1 MLKHVAI
8 ICACAYLLPY
18 FLRWY
23 YSITIDQ
30 PDEEYDFIIV
40 GSGTTGNVIVNRLT
54 ESPNTKVLLL
64 EAGDNDA
71 PNIYISVPMLAP
83 YVQGTDADWM
93 YRTEPQKHG
102 CKLLENNVSFWPRGK
117 VLGGTSSINTLWY
130 VRGSIH
136 DFDSWEKSGAT
147 GWSYKDV
154 LPYFKKSEQAMD
166 KNMTEDF
173 HGTDGYLKTSY
184 PYSSELGNLFVEA
197 GKELAYDHTDYN
209 GERMLG
215 FHLAQQTL
223 YKGKRQSSATSF
235 LHSVIKE
242 RRERLNIVG
251 RAHVRQIV
259 FEEGEDGRK
268 RASGVIYVRDD
279 VEVKVRARKEVIVS
293 GGAVGSPQLLML
305 SGIGPKQHLNDM
317 GIPLVADLPGVGQN
331 LQDHVQVPATFRN
344 DRLAAED
351 STFLSSALEYIIG
364 SSGPLGHTGAD
375 AQALVRS
382 TMAESDESPDIQLIL
397 HTTGWT
403 KKNIGLIQ
411 NNFNFKQEFVDNMKK
426 SAAEHNMDTFSNFLI
441 TAGMLKPASV
451 GYIKLRSSNYLDHP
465 VIQPNY
471 LSNQKDVDVIVEV
484 LEGASYGLRQTERF
498 GCLNKGIAA
507 YTSVYLK
514 NGRTVNVLN
523 LFPGFRLIEKLEKT
537 KSFKEIGAKM
547 ELSALN
553 CGDEPQSPRWFCYR
567 VYKVDDLRV
576 ADASVMPN
584 IPSAN
589 TQAACYMIGEKAADM
604 IKEDWGI

>member
-1 MLKHVAI
+1 
-8 ICACAYLLPY
+8 
-18 FLRWY
+18 
-23 YSITIDQ
+23 IDQ

-40 GSGTTGNVIVNRLT
+40 GAGTAGNVIANRLT
-54 ESPNTKVLLL
+54 ERPNTKVLLL

-102 CKLLENNVSFWPRGK
+102 CKLLENNISFWPRGK
-117 VLGGTSSINTLWY
+117 VLGGSSSMHYMWY
-130 VRGSIH
+130 VRGGKD

-154 LPYFKKSEQAMD
+154 LPYFKKSEQAMHT
-166 KNMTEDF
+166 NMTEDF

-184 PYSSELGNLFVEA
+184 PYNSELANLFVKA
-197 GKELAYDHTDYN
+197 GEELGYDHTDYN

-223 YKGKRQSSATSF
+223 YKGRRQSSATSF

-242 RRERLNIVG
+242 RRNRLHIVG

-305 SGIGPKQHLNDM
+305 SGIGPKQHLKDT

-331 LQDHVQVPATFRN
+331 MQDHVQVPATFR
-344 DRLAAED
+344 AETEGLTMGD
-351 STFLSSALEYIIG
+351 KTFLSSVLEYVIG
-364 SSGPLGHTGAD
+364 STGPLGHTGAD

-382 TMAESDESPDIQLIL
+382 TMAETARDWLPDIQLVL
-397 HTTGWT
+397 LSAEWT
-403 KKNIGLIQ
+403 RSNMKLFKNVL
-411 NNFNFKQEFVDNMKK
+411 NLKQEFADRLEKLADKRNT
-426 SAAEHNMDTFSNFLI
+426 NTFSNFLVYSC
-441 TAGMLKPASV
+441 LLRPVSV

-471 LSNQKDVDVIVEV
+471 LSNQKDVDV
-484 LEGASYGLRQTERF
+484 
-498 GCLNKGIAA
+498 
-507 YTSVYLK
+507 
-514 NGRTVNVLN
+514 
-523 LFPGFRLIEKLEKT
+523 LIEGISRPMVWIQSHETPTTGVCRLYDQC
-537 KSFKEIGAKM
+537 KSWHCRSDQFYECMSRSLTMTIFHPIGTAKIGS
-547 ELSALN
+547 LSDVMAVV
-553 CGDEPQSPRWFCYR
+553 DPRLR
-567 VYKVDDLRV
+567 VYKVEGLRV
-576 ADASVMPN
+576 ADASVMPS

-604 IKEDWGI
+604 IKEDW

>member
-1 MLKHVAI
+1 MYMSAMLKHVAI
-8 ICACAYLLPY
+8 ICTCAYLLPY

-40 GSGTTGNVIVNRLT
+40 GAGTAGNVIANRLT
-54 ESPNTKVLLL
+54 ERPNTKVLLL

-102 CKLLENNVSFWPRGK
+102 CKLLENNISFWPRGK
-117 VLGGTSSINTLWY
+117 VLGGSSSMHYMWY
-130 VRGSIH
+130 VRGGKD

-154 LPYFKKSEQAMD
+154 LPYFKKSEQAMHT
-166 KNMTEDF
+166 NMTEDF

-184 PYSSELGNLFVEA
+184 PYNSELANLFVKA
-197 GKELAYDHTDYN
+197 GEELGYDHTDYN

-223 YKGKRQSSATSF
+223 YKGRRQSSATSF

-242 RRERLNIVG
+242 RRNRLHIVG

-305 SGIGPKQHLNDM
+305 SGIGPKQHLKDT

-331 LQDHVQVPATFRN
+331 MQDHVQVPATFR
-344 DRLAAED
+344 AETEGLTMGD
-351 STFLSSALEYIIG
+351 KTFLSSVLEYVIG
-364 SSGPLGHTGAD
+364 STGPLGHTGAD

-382 TMAESDESPDIQLIL
+382 TMAETASPDIQLVL
-397 HTTGWT
+397 LSAEWT
-403 KKNIGLIQ
+403 RSNMKLFKNVL
-411 NNFNFKQEFVDNMKK
+411 NLKQEFADRLEKLADKRNT
-426 SAAEHNMDTFSNFLI
+426 NTFSNFLVYSC
-441 TAGMLKPASV
+441 LLRPVSV

-471 LSNQKDVDVIVEV
+471 LSNQKDVDVLIE
-484 LEGASYGLRQTERF
+484 
-498 GCLNKGIAA
+498 
-507 YTSVYLK
+507 
-514 NGRTVNVLN
+514 
-523 LFPGFRLIEKLEKT
+523 GFRLIEDLEKT
-537 KSFKEIGAKM
+537 DQFKKIGAKM
-547 ELSALN
+547 DLSALG
-553 CGDEPQSPRWFCYR
+553 CGNETRSPRSDQFYECMSRSLTMTIFHPIGTAKIGSLSDVMAVVDPRLR
-567 VYKVDDLRV
+567 VYKVEGLRV
-576 ADASVMPN
+576 ADASVMPS

>member
-40 GSGTTGNVIVNRLT
+40 GAGTAGNVIANRLT
-54 ESPNTKVLLL
+54 ESHKTKVLVL

-71 PNIYISVPMLAP
+71 PNLFISVPLFAP
-83 YVQGTDADWM
+83 FMQRSKQDWQ

-102 CKLLENNVSFWPRGK
+102 CGLLKDNVSLWPQGK
-117 VLGGTSSINTLWY
+117 VVGGSSCLNYFLYT
-130 VRGSIH
+130 RGAKD

-166 KNMTEDF
+166 KNMTADF

-184 PYSSELGNLFVEA
+184 PYSSELGNIMLKA
-197 GKELAYDHTDYN
+197 GEELGYDHDDYN
-209 GERMLG
+209 GNDMIG
-215 FHLAQQTL
+215 SHLTQQTI
-223 YKGKRQSSATSF
+223 YNGQRVTSASSF
-235 LHSVIKE
+235 LRPVIKE
-242 RRERLNIVG
+242 RRERLHIVG

-279 VEVKVRARKEVIVS
+279 LEVKVRARKEVIVS

-305 SGIGPKQHLNDM
+305 SGIGPKQHLSDM
-317 GIPLVADLPGVGQN
+317 GIPMVADLKGVGQN
-331 LQDHVQVPATFRN
+331 LRDHVYAPVPIHSPNLTEGIAIN
-344 DRLAAED
+344 DN
-351 STFLSSALEYIIG
+351 ALFTTAFQYLLRG
-364 SSGPLGHTGAD
+364 TGPLGHVGAD
-375 AQALVRS
+375 AQVLERS
-382 TMAESDESPDIQLIL
+382 SHAKTRSPDIQLIL
-397 HTTGWT
+397 ISAEWT
-403 KKNIGLIQ
+403 MANMEINQ
-411 NNFNFKQEFVDNMKK
+411 NNLNYKQEYVDRLRKWGE
-426 SAAEHNMDTFSNFLI
+426 EHDTNILSNFLI
-441 TAGMLKPASV
+441 SNGLLKPAST

-471 LSNQKDVDVIVEV
+471 LSNQKDVEIMIE
-484 LEGASYGLRQTERF
+484 
-498 GCLNKGIAA
+498 
-507 YTSVYLK
+507 
-514 NGRTVNVLN
+514 
-523 LFPGFRLIEKLEKT
+523 GFRLLEKLENT
-537 KSFKEIGAKM
+537 KPFKEIGAKM

-553 CGDEPQSPRWFCYR
+553 CGGDETQRSDKFYECAARSLGGTGYHAVGTAKIGAPSDVMAVVDPRLR
-567 VYKVDDLRV
+567 VYKVGGLRV
-576 ADASVMPN
+576 ADASVMPS

>member
-54 ESPNTKVLLL
+54 ESPNTKVLVL

-93 YRTEPQKHG
+93 YKTEPQKHG

-130 VRGSIH
+130 VRGGK
-136 DFDSWEKSGAT
+136 DGYDSWEKSGAT

-154 LPYFKKSEQAMD
+154 LPYFKKSEQAMH
-166 KNMTEDF
+166 KNMTKDF

-184 PYSSELGNLFVEA
+184 PYNSELGHIMLKA
-197 GKELAYDHTDYN
+197 GEELGYKHTDYN
-209 GERMLG
+209 ADDMVG
-215 FHLAQQTL
+215 FHLAQQTV
-223 YKGKRQSSATSF
+223 YNGQRITSASSF
-235 LHSVIKE
+235 LRPIIKE
-242 RRERLNIVG
+242 RRKRLHIVG

-259 FEEGEDGRK
+259 FEEGEDGKK

-317 GIPLVADLPGVGQN
+317 GIPVVADLKGVGQN
-331 LQDHVQVPATFRN
+331 LKDHVYVPATIHASNLTDGISVN
-344 DRLAAED
+344 DNTVRFFVFIKCQ
-351 STFLSSALEYIIG
+351 FLFKPKFQLFKTAFEYLLRG
-364 SSGPLGHTGAD
+364 TGPLGYAGPE
-375 AQALVRS
+375 AQALIRS
-382 TMAESDESPDIQLIL
+382 SHAKTKSPDIQLIL
-397 HTTGWT
+397 LSAEWT
-403 KKNIGLIQ
+403 MANIEANQ
-411 NNFNFKQEFVDNMKK
+411 NNLNYQQEYVDRLRQWGE
-426 SAAEHNMDTFSNFLI
+426 EHDTKTLSNFLI
-441 TAGMLKPASV
+441 FNGVLDPTSV

-471 LSNQKDVDVIVEV
+471 LSNQKDVEIMIE
-484 LEGASYGLRQTERF
+484 
-498 GCLNKGIAA
+498 
-507 YTSVYLK
+507 
-514 NGRTVNVLN
+514 
-523 LFPGFRLIEKLEKT
+523 GFRLIEKLEKT
-537 KSFKEIGAKM
+537 KPFKEIGAKM

-553 CGDEPQSPRWFCYR
+553 CGDETQSPR
-567 VYKVDDLRV
+567 
-576 ADASVMPN
+576 
-584 IPSAN
+584 
-589 TQAACYMIGEKAADM
+589 
-604 IKEDWGI
+604 

>member
-1 MLKHVAI
+1 MSAMLKHVAI
-8 ICACAYLLPY
+8 ICVCAYLLPY

-40 GSGTTGNVIVNRLT
+40 GAGTAGNVIANRLT
-54 ESPNTKVLLL
+54 ESPNTKVLAL

-71 PNIYISVPMLAP
+71 PNFFISVPLFAP
-83 YVQGTDADWM
+83 FLQRSKRDWQF
-93 YRTEPQKHG
+93 RTEPQKKA
-102 CKLLENNVSFWPRGK
+102 CLLLKDNVSLWPRGK
-117 VLGGTSSINTLWY
+117 VIGGSSTMNYLWY
-130 VRGSIH
+130 VRGGK
-136 DFDSWEKSGAT
+136 DGYDSWEKSGAT

-154 LPYFKKSEQAMD
+154 LPYFKKSEQAMH

-184 PYSSELGNLFVEA
+184 PYNSELGNIMLKA
-197 GKELAYDHTDYN
+197 GEELGYKHTDYN
-209 GERMLG
+209 ADDMVG
-215 FHLAQQTL
+215 FHLAQQTV
-223 YKGKRQSSATSF
+223 YNGQRITSASSF
-235 LHSVIKE
+235 LRPIIKE
-242 RRERLNIVG
+242 RRKRLHIVG

-259 FEEGEDGRK
+259 FEAGEDGRK

-317 GIPLVADLPGVGQN
+317 EIPVVADLKGVGQN
-331 LQDHVQVPATFRN
+331 LKDHVYVPATIHASNLTDGISVN
-344 DRLAAED
+344 DNTLFKTA
-351 STFLSSALEYIIG
+351 FEYLLRG
-364 SSGPLGHTGAD
+364 TGPLGYAGPE
-375 AQALVRS
+375 AQALIRS
-382 TMAESDESPDIQLIL
+382 SHAKTNSPDIQLIL
-397 HTTGWT
+397 LSAEWT
-403 KKNIGLIQ
+403 MANIEANQ
-411 NNFNFKQEFVDNMKK
+411 NNLNYKQEYVDRLRQWGE
-426 SAAEHNMDTFSNFLI
+426 EHDTKTLSNFLI
-441 TAGMLKPASV
+441 FNGVLDPTSV

-471 LSNQKDVDVIVEV
+471 LSNQKDVEIMIE
-484 LEGASYGLRQTERF
+484 
-498 GCLNKGIAA
+498 
-507 YTSVYLK
+507 
-514 NGRTVNVLN
+514 
-523 LFPGFRLIEKLEKT
+523 GFRLIEKLEKT

-553 CGDEPQSPRWFCYR
+553 CGDETQSPRSDKFYECMVRAITGTSFHPVGTAKIGAPSDVMAVVDPRLR
-567 VYKVDDLRV
+567 VYKVDGLRV
-576 ADASVMPN
+576 ADASVMPS

-604 IKEDWGI
+604 IKEDWNL